1 MVTNTIILMAKGLGV
16 KVCAEGVENW
26 EQFNYLIEANCDHV
40 QGYLFSKPCSLINMI
55 ESKKKSLSQDNVVNL
70 KLN

>member
-1 MVTNTIILMAKGLGV
+1 MAKGLGV

-26 EQFNYLIEANCDHV
+26 EQFNYLKAADCDHV
-40 QGYLFSKPCSLINMI
+40 QGYLFSKPCSLISMI
-55 ESKKKSLSQDNVVNL
+55 ESKKKNSPLPQDNVVKL